1 VSLREVGRLG
11 GGCYSFRV
19 TDLLAFGK
27 AALASQP
34 FSVLV
39 GADITLMSPE
49 GVELVLPITDKVKQQ
64 HGFVH
69 GGVLSYMADNALT
82 FAAGAVLGSGVVT
95 SEMKINYLRPAVGSR
110 LIARANVLHA
120 GKRQAVCRCDIFV
133 EEEGT
138 EALCAVAQG
147 TIAKMG
153 A

>member
-1 VSLREVGRLG
+1 
-11 GGCYSFRV
+11 V

-39 GADITLMSPE
+39 GAEITLMSPE
-49 GVELVLPITDKVKQQ
+49 SVELVLPITDKVKQQ

-110 LIARANVLHA
+110 LIARANVVHA
-120 GKRQAVCRCDIFV
+120 GKRQAVCRCEILV
-133 EEEGT
+133 EQEGT